1 MAKAIRPLA
10 LSAAHRPAPMRLD
23 APTPSFLD
31 CYLPVTQR
39 LLEMREAQPQGLIV
53 GFTSVA
59 PGEGVTHVVASLAR
73 KLAEHSWEQILL
85 TTSADLGHAV
95 SAKFDDSLQ
104 LQQLIRA
111 GYLPTPAR
119 TPRWED
125 LQALRQ
131 RFGFVLV
138 DCPAMRASASLAT
151 LSSLCDTAVLVVA
164 AGEARRSEIEI
175 ALKILKTSS
184 VKLLGMILNKQ
195 VDPIP
200 SFLSRF
206 L

>member
-10 LSAAHRPAPMRLD
+10 LSAAHRPAPMRLN

-85 TTSADLGHAV
+85 TTSADLGHAA

-104 LQQLIRA
+104 LQQLIRS
-111 GYLPTPAR
+111 GYLPPVR
-119 TPRWED
+119 TPRRED

-138 DCPAMRASASLAT
+138 DCPAMRVSASLAT

-195 VDPIP
+195 VDPVP

>member
-1 MAKAIRPLA
+1 MANALRRLA
-10 LSAAHRPAPMRLD
+10 LSAGHRPAPIRLE
-23 APTPSFLD
+23 APAPSFLD
-31 CYLPVTQR
+31 CYLPITQR
-39 LLEMREAQPQGLIV
+39 LLETREGQPQGLVV

-59 PGEGVTHVVASLAR
+59 PVEGVTHIVASLGR

-95 SAKFDDSLQ
+95 SAKFDDSAQ
-104 LQQLIRA
+104 LHRLSRPGFFPPPVRA
-111 GYLPTPAR
+111 L
-119 TPRWED
+119 RWED
-125 LQALRQ
+125 LQSLRQ

-138 DCPAMRASASLAT
+138 DCPAMRTSASLST
-151 LSSLCDTAVLVVA
+151 LSNLCDATVLVVA

-184 VKLLGMILNKQ
+184 VKLLGMVLNKQ
-195 VDPIP
+195 VDPVP
-200 SFLSRF
+200 GFLSKF